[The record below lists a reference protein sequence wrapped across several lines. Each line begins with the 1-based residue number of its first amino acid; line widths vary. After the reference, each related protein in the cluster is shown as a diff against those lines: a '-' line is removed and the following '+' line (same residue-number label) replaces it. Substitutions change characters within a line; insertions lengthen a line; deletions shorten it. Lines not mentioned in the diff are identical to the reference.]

1 MNQINVLGFF
11 DLKKKGKQK
20 QHWKKLLSYYTAS
33 IFMPQNCDEAQDC
46 FQFYDAH

>member
-11 DLKKKGKQK
+11 DLKKKKTETALE
-20 QHWKKLLSYYTAS
+20 KLLPYYTSS
-33 IFMPQNCDEAQDC
+33 IFTSQNCDEAQDC